1 MIARREF
8 ITLLG
13 GAAAWPIAA
22 RAQQPTPKLPRI
34 GVLVAASPP
43 HPFADAFQ
51 HGLRT
56 FGYTE
61 GKNITIQFLYTDARD
76 DRTKESAAEL
86 ARANVDVIVAHF
98 TGATRAA
105 MAATGTIPI
114 VMAPAGAPLQ
124 LGLIASLAR
133 PGGNVTG
140 LSAMDAELGGKQL
153 QLLRELM
160 PNLVC
165 VAILAATPA
174 TDGGFGETL
183 VEDLRAAA
191 TKAGLRLVPVLV
203 GGPDE
208 FATAFETMSKAGAQA
223 VITQELF
230 DPHRVILIDLA
241 TRRHLALMGGPET
254 TAAGGLVSMSPNY
267 SALYERAAFY
277 VDKVLKGA
285 KPADLPVEQ
294 PTSLHAALNMKTVRA
309 LGLTASPML
318 LEQVDELIE

>member
-1 MIARREF
+1 MRRRDLVVAVAA
-8 ITLLG
+8 TLF
-13 GAAAWPIAA
+13 AAPG
-22 RAQQPTPKLPRI
+22 RAFSQQTPKLPRI

-51 HGLRT
+51 RGLRT

-61 GKNITIQFLYTDARD
+61 GKNVTIQFLYTDARG
-76 DRTKESAAEL
+76 DRATEL
-86 ARANVDVIVAHF
+86 AGELVRANVDIIVAHF

-105 MAATGTIPI
+105 MAATRMIPI

-124 LGLIASLAR
+124 LGLIANLAR

-208 FATAFETMSKAGAQA
+208 FATAFETMSEAGARA
-223 VITQELF
+223 VIVQELF

-241 TRRHLALMGGPET
+241 IKRHLALMGGPET
-254 TAAGGLVSMSPNY
+254 TAAGGLVSMSPDY

-294 PTSLHAALNMKTVRA
+294 PARFHAVLNMKTVRA

-318 LEQVDELIE
+318 LVQLDELIE